1 MDHDYKEGYKTG
13 PDAAHIES
21 IAYAGFSDEEAAVLR
36 AYEGNRGKQVMR
48 KIDRHL
54 IPVLA
59 LLYLFSHVDRTS
71 LGNAKIEGM
80 DKDLS
85 LVGNQYNIASSLF
98 FVPYIIFEIPS
109 NVMLKKTRP
118 SFWLAAQVLTWG
130 IVMTCMGS
138 VQGFASLTACR
149 VLLGM
154 CEAGF
159 FPGAVYLVTQWYP
172 PNVIQQRLAI
182 LYTASAIS
190 GAFSGLLAY
199 GISKMDGIRGIAGWR
214 WIFIL
219 EGIVPSA
226 FGLFLPLLLPD
237 SHEKVRWLTAEEKR
251 YLNLRFREGG
261 NRSTNGEGDK
271 FSWSLLLN
279 TMLDW
284 KILLGVLMGM
294 VNAAPNAAF
303 SYTMPTIINKLGF
316 ESQNAQLLTIP
327 PYFCGA
333 VSSWLSSR
341 LADRF
346 AWRFPF
352 IVAPMALMLVSF
364 LILLIL
370 SANVDAYK
378 GPMYFAIILA
388 QIGIYPLLPGISAWT
403 GNNLPQSWKRSI
415 GIAWLLAAANTACKL
430 YRNQCLSRRLDDQA
444 PHYVVGYG
452 VSLGIIAMGII
463 AACSLEYT
471 LWRLNQR
478 KAGISESE
486 VRATY
491 TPEQLTA
498 MGESSPIFKYTL

>member
-1 MDHDYKEGYKTG
+1 MEQDLGKGGELGLDV
-13 PDAAHIES
+13 AHLES
-21 IAYAGFSDEEAAVLR
+21 IAYVGFSDEEAAILR
-36 AYEGNRGKQVMR
+36 AYEGKRGKQVMR
-48 KIDRHL
+48 KIDRHI
-54 IPVLA
+54 IPVLG
-59 LLYLFSHVDRTS
+59 LLYLFSHVDRS
-71 LGNAKIEGM
+71 NLGNAKIEGM
-80 DKDLS
+80 GKDLN
-85 LVGNQYNIASSLF
+85 LVGNQYNVASTLF

-118 SFWLAAQVLTWG
+118 SFWLAVQVLTWG
-130 IVMTCMGS
+130 IVMTCMGA

-149 VLLGM
+149 VLLGI

-190 GAFSGLLAY
+190 GAFSGLLAFA
-199 GISKMDGIRGIAGWR
+199 ISKMDGIRGIAGWR

-226 FGLFLPLLLPD
+226 FSLFLPLLLPD
-237 SHEKVRWLTAEEKR
+237 SPEKVGWLTAEEKQ
-251 YLNLRFREGG
+251 YLDLRFRQSG
-261 NRSTNGEGDK
+261 NRSITGEGDK
-271 FSWSLLLN
+271 FSWSLLFN

-284 KILLGVLMGM
+284 KILLGALMGM

-316 ESQNAQLLTIP
+316 ESQDAQLLTIP

-346 AWRFPF
+346 TWRFPF
-352 IVAPMALMLVSF
+352 IVAPMALLLVSF

-415 GIAWLLAAANTACKL
+415 GIAWLLAAANTACFIGT
-430 YRNQCLSRRLDDQA
+430 NVFLDDQA

-463 AACSLEYT
+463 AACSLEYA
-471 LWRLNQR
+471 LWRLNQY
-478 KAGISESE
+478 KDGISESE
-486 VRATY
+486 SREAY
-491 TPEQLTA
+491 TPDQLAA
-498 MGESSPIFKYTL
+498 MGEKSPFFKYTL

>member
-1 MDHDYKEGYKTG
+1 MADESAKEGKSG
-13 PDAAHIES
+13 LDVEHLES
-21 IAYAGFSDEEAAVLR
+21 IAYAGFSDEDVAILR
-36 AYEGNRGKQVMR
+36 AYEGKRGKQVMR
-48 KIDRHL
+48 KIDCHL

-59 LLYLFSHVDRTS
+59 LLYLFSHVDRTN

-80 DKDLS
+80 NADLN

-118 SFWLAAQVLTWG
+118 SFWLAAQVITWG

-138 VQGFASLTACR
+138 VQGSFLK
-149 VLLGM
+149 
-154 CEAGF
+154 AGF

-190 GAFSGLLAY
+190 GAFSGLLAF

-226 FGLFLPLLLPD
+226 FGLLLPFLLPD
-237 SHEKVRWLTAEEKR
+237 SPEKVGWLSAEEKR
-251 YLNLRFREGG
+251 YLNLRFRHSGI
-261 NRSTNGEGDK
+261 RSTNGEGDK

-346 AWRFPF
+346 TWRFPF
-352 IVAPMALMLVSF
+352 IVAPMALMLVAF
-364 LILLIL
+364 LLLLIL

-378 GPMYFAIILA
+378 GP
-388 QIGIYPLLPGISAWT
+388 
-403 GNNLPQSWKRSI
+403 
-415 GIAWLLAAANTACKL
+415 
-430 YRNQCLSRRLDDQA
+430 
-444 PHYVVGYG
+444 
-452 VSLGIIAMGII
+452 
-463 AACSLEYT
+463 
-471 LWRLNQR
+471 
-478 KAGISESE
+478 
-486 VRATY
+486 
-491 TPEQLTA
+491 
-498 MGESSPIFKYTL
+498 